1 MRADGLPIG
10 DNPVFM
16 IGADRCVE
24 GPFGDWDMVG
34 VAWDWQWIDIFV
46 QDWYWIGRWVNV
58 CQCIGGLV
66 MDCHWMVTLT
76 LDWPNG

>member
-1 MRADGLPIG
+1 MTMHSNVLPIG

-34 VAWDWQWIDIFV
+34 VAWDWV
-46 QDWYWIGRWVNV
+46 IGN
-58 CQCIGGLV
+58 GL
-66 MDCHWMVTLT
+66 TY
-76 LDWPNG
+76 

>member
-1 MRADGLPIG
+1 MRANVLPIG

-34 VAWDWQWIDIFV
+34 VAWDRG
-46 QDWYWIGRWVNV
+46 IGN
-58 CQCIGGLV
+58 GL
-66 MDCHWMVTLT
+66 TY
-76 LDWPNG
+76 